1 MKKATFTAVS
11 KNGTVETRKSNR
23 EYTAALFG
31 TPQHQPGPDVFLC
44 FGKDRAAV
52 QARLNEWRKIGWHV
66 VEIVDVTKS

>member
-23 EYTAALFG
+23 EYAAALFG
-31 TPQHQPGPDVFLC
+31 TPSEGGPDVFLC